1 MSKLFIQAFVSMIMI
16 VFTVLIT
23 LTLSMAQEY
32 KMTLTHPEEER
43 LILRD
48 FIGELWVEG
57 YDGKEIVVKRSFENG
72 KINSSF
78 AQNIEVKE
86 QDKPGMGNPTNVGL
100 HLERKGHLILL
111 SCIVPTQPA
120 YQYRVKIPKNLS
132 IKIEGD
138 CDRLNEV
145 TISDMMNETDITS
158 CRSVQLSKVSGS
170 ILVSVKNG
178 NIVLENC
185 ELNKGSTV
193 SLVTLSGDV
202 LAHFAKIQDRGL
214 VLLNTISGNVS
225 LSLPPNSIFNSSLRS
240 TSGIIRSD
248 FIFPEESITTNQV
261 IGTKIDYRNLAGA
274 TEIKITTVS
283 GNININNKIFKPFK
297 F

>member
-1 MSKLFIQAFVSMIMI
+1 MKTFFSIL
-16 VFTVLIT
+16 VLV
-23 LTLSMAQEY
+23 LAGLSASILALAQDY
-32 KMTLTHPEEER
+32 RMTLTKPGEER

-57 YDGKEIVVKRSFENG
+57 YDGKEIVIGRSFENG
-72 KINSSF
+72 KNNSSS
-78 AQNIEVKE
+78 AQNIEDKE
-86 QDKPGMGNPTNVGL
+86 RDKPGMGSPSNVGL
-100 HLERKGHLILL
+100 HIERKGHLILL
-111 SCIVPTQPA
+111 SSIDPTQPA
-120 YQYRVKIPKNLS
+120 CQYRVKIPKNLS

-145 TISDMMNETDITS
+145 TISNMINETDITC
-158 CRSVQLSKVSGS
+158 CRSVQLNKVSGS

-185 ELNKGSTV
+185 ELNNGATI
-193 SLVTLSGDV
+193 SLVTLSGDI
-202 LAHFAKIQDRGL
+202 LAHFTKIQDKGL

-283 GNININNKIFKPFK
+283 GNINIKRK
-297 F
+297 